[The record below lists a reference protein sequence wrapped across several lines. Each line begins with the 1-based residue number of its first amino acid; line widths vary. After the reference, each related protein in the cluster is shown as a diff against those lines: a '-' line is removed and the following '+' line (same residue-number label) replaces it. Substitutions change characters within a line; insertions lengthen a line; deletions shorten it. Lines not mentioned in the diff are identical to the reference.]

1 MDVTDLKLNSRYWC
15 WWLHRILLYR
25 GKTNDGMY
33 IFEDFGDE
41 EFYFTEYQVRK
52 FKPYKGGTKYE

>member
-15 WWLHRILLYR
+15 WWMHRFLMYK
-25 GKTNDGMY
+25 GKNPDGLY

-41 EFYFTEYQVRK
+41 TFCFTEDQVHK
-52 FKPYKGGTKYE
+52 LKSLL